1 MKKKS
6 AVLQLLLLLFI
17 LLVACNNS
25 SSQSVG
31 TEAEV
36 DVPSTPAAVQTRQ
49 YERDRTLRILFT
61 QTPDIL
67 NPHLSTGSRNTEA
80 SRIAYEPLATF
91 DKNGDLIPFLAAEI
105 PTLANG
111 GVDENGR
118 YVIWQLK
125 QDVQWADGEPFTA
138 DDVIFTYEYASNPDV
153 GAGSRGLYSGI
164 ESIEALD
171 PYTIQINFSDVTP
184 NWAGPFVGKWGMIL
198 PKHIFSGFNG
208 SNARSAAAN
217 QLPIGTGPY
226 YGLENEEQEVV
237 SLGDGLVQ
245 RRRIVF
251 ARNPYFREGAP
262 YFDKVILEQPSS
274 NSLTL
279 AESVIESDANADYA
293 WNLALTGDELV
304 GLEESPNG
312 GIIITFGSRV
322 ERIVINHSDPNT
334 QTAVGERSNKDN
346 PHPFLSDIQVR
357 QAFNLAIDR
366 DRIAA
371 LYGESGNPT
380 NNNLM
385 FDPFFMLDNSY
396 IYDARTA
403 QGLLTA
409 AGWVDTDGDGI
420 RDKDGVPM
428 KVTYLAYFATLIQ
441 ETQAIVK
448 ENLEEIGVDVELSLV
463 SSRNFFARPSTPNSS
478 NGVTFIADIQEYDV
492 RSVSPD
498 PDSYMG
504 FWTCSAIPQLA
515 NGWSGL
521 NLERWCHQPAEGEV
535 SYDDLYAQSK
545 IELDP
550 DRRRDLFIQMNQIL
564 VDEVVM
570 IPLVHWGEVSAVNNT
585 IEGVDPTPWDSS
597 MWNIKD
603 WRRNTP

>member
-171 PYTIQINFSDVTP
+171 PYIIQINFSDVTP

-208 SNARSAAAN
+208 IFQYSHW
-217 QLPIGTGPY
+217 
-226 YGLENEEQEVV
+226 
-237 SLGDGLVQ
+237 Q
-245 RRRIVF
+245 RC
-251 ARNPYFREGAP
+251 
-262 YFDKVILEQPSS
+262 
-274 NSLTL
+274 
-279 AESVIESDANADYA
+279 
-293 WNLALTGDELV
+293 
-304 GLEESPNG
+304 
-312 GIIITFGSRV
+312 
-322 ERIVINHSDPNT
+322 
-334 QTAVGERSNKDN
+334 
-346 PHPFLSDIQVR
+346 
-357 QAFNLAIDR
+357 
-366 DRIAA
+366 
-371 LYGESGNPT
+371 
-380 NNNLM
+380 
-385 FDPFFMLDNSY
+385 SY
-396 IYDARTA
+396 RKHFQYR
-403 QGLLTA
+403 
-409 AGWVDTDGDGI
+409 
-420 RDKDGVPM
+420 
-428 KVTYLAYFATLIQ
+428 Y
-441 ETQAIVK
+441 
-448 ENLEEIGVDVELSLV
+448 
-463 SSRNFFARPSTPNSS
+463 
-478 NGVTFIADIQEYDV
+478 
-492 RSVSPD
+492 
-498 PDSYMG
+498 
-504 FWTCSAIPQLA
+504 
-515 NGWSGL
+515 
-521 NLERWCHQPAEGEV
+521 
-535 SYDDLYAQSK
+535 
-545 IELDP
+545 
-550 DRRRDLFIQMNQIL
+550 
-564 VDEVVM
+564 
-570 IPLVHWGEVSAVNNT
+570 
-585 IEGVDPTPWDSS
+585 
-597 MWNIKD
+597 
-603 WRRNTP
+603 